1 MMNAVRVMGTR
12 DIEKIVTGYDGRG
25 FGFASRNFYAE
36 FLAALDV
43 RRNYTQHLGD
53 VRLDPVLQFEEARM
67 PANGRLSTVARAL
80 EIPVEALWEMNP
92 SFTPRTRRD
101 DPPVPAGETLR
112 LPHGSGERWG
122 AVLAALRDAPEVASA
137 PPRNSSPPRNGAPAA
152 SVYVVRSGDT
162 LGEIARRYDVRLSA
176 LRSANGLTSGE
187 TIRPGQRLRI
197 PR

>member
-1 MMNAVRVMGTR
+1 MMKAVRVMGTR
-12 DIEKIVTGYDGRG
+12 DIEKIVAGYDGRG

-36 FLAALDV
+36 FLAALEV

-67 PANGRLSTVARAL
+67 PADGRLSTVARAL
-80 EIPVEALWEMNP
+80 EIPVEALWEINP
-92 SFTPRTRRD
+92 AFTARTRRD
-101 DPPVPAGETLR
+101 DPPVRAGESLR
-112 LPHGSGERWG
+112 LPQGSGERWG
-122 AVLAALRDAPEVASA
+122 RVLTALRESPEPAREPSA
-137 PPRNSSPPRNGAPAA
+137 KSAPAA
-152 SVYVVRSGDT
+152 SSVYVVRAGDT
-162 LGEIARRYDVRLSA
+162 LGAIALRHGIGLSA